1 MLHCTYFIRDL
12 LQQRLNP
19 GWMFAFEFQDEMRRR
34 EKASTMGSSST
45 RTTCT
50 TERRSSGFVMS
61 AEDYL
66 DFASPGKRERLGASQ
81 RATFSGF
88 IEFHEH
94 NFIVF
99 SEA

>member
-1 MLHCTYFIRDL
+1 
-12 LQQRLNP
+12 
-19 GWMFAFEFQDEMRRR
+19 
-34 EKASTMGSSST
+34 
-45 RTTCT
+45 
-50 TERRSSGFVMS
+50 MS

-66 DFASPGKRERLGASQ
+66 DFASPEKRERLGLPR
-81 RATFSGF
+81 RATFSEF

>member
-1 MLHCTYFIRDL
+1 MHVV
-12 LQQRLNP
+12 
-19 GWMFAFEFQDEMRRR
+19 GWDE
-34 EKASTMGSSST
+34 EAGESKHDGSSST
-45 RTTCT
+45 KTTCN
-50 TERRSSGFVMS
+50 TERRRSGFVMS

-66 DFASPGKRERLGASQ
+66 DFASPEKRQRLGASQ
-81 RATFSGF
+81 RATFSEF